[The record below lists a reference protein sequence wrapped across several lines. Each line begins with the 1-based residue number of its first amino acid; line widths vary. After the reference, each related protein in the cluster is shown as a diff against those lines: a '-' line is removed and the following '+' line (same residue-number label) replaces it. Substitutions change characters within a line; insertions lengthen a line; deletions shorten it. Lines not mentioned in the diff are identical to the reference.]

1 MATHHR
7 VDEQVEQTSSGSRK
21 GVRPKE
27 RHNRSIL
34 SQYLKEIGEEP
45 LLSADEEK
53 RLSRQI
59 AKGNSEARQKFLRAN
74 LRLVVNIAKQYV
86 PSNDP
91 EMLMDLIQE
100 GNMGLMRAVDRFK
113 AEYNTRFSTYGV
125 YWIRQAIL
133 RALKSRRIVRLPEN
147 VVDRILLMQ
156 RVRQRLY
163 QELGRAPAAEEL
175 AVEMRTSRQE
185 IDRLEEAS
193 SEVISLD
200 RAVRGRDEEEETPLQ
215 DLLEDF
221 ETPQPGEMAQA
232 AMATREVRE
241 AVQSLPTRER
251 EIVELRFGLTGRA
264 PMTLEEIGKEF
275 DISRERVRQLQ
286 NVALDRLR
294 HRSGVVQA
302 QAQ

>member
-1 MATHHR
+1 MATQHR
-7 VDEQVEQTSSGSRK
+7 SQGGGGKKVRQRSGRGRSSDKHS
-21 GVRPKE
+21 
-27 RHNRSIL
+27 HSIL
-34 SQYLKEIGEEP
+34 SQYLKEIGEED
-45 LLSADEEK
+45 LLTAEEEK
-53 RLSRQI
+53 RLSRRI
-59 AKGNSEARQKFLRAN
+59 AKGDSEARQRFLRAN

-100 GNMGLMRAVDRFK
+100 GNLGLMRAVDRFR

-147 VVDRILLMQ
+147 VVDRILQMQ
-156 RVRQRLY
+156 RFRQRLY
-163 QELGRAPAAEEL
+163 QELGRAPTSEEL
-175 AVEMRTSRQE
+175 AVEMKTSRRE
-185 IDRLEEAS
+185 IDKLEEAS

-200 RAVRGRDEEEETPLQ
+200 RAVRGRDEEEETPLR

-221 ETPQPGEMAQA
+221 DTPQPLDLAQSA
-232 AMATREVRE
+232 IATREVRE
-241 AVQSLPTRER
+241 AVESLPGRER
-251 EIVELRFGLTGRA
+251 EIVELRFGLTGKP

-286 NVALDRLR
+286 NVALERLR
-294 HRSGVVQA
+294 SRNGVVKTQA
-302 QAQ
+302 A